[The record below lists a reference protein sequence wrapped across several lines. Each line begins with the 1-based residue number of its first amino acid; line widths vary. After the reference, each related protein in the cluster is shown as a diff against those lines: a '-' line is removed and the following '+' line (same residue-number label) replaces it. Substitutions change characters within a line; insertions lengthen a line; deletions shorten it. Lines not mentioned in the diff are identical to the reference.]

1 MSKPKMWAAAAAAA
15 VLSLALAVLVA
26 PVASAAPEK
35 VATPDPN
42 LTVTSVTLG
51 RGSVAVSSLNLFPV
65 PVTVKAK
72 WDVSEPGDAVLN
84 VFLER
89 TAGTGPL
96 QSTAAVKLTLAE
108 GNVQTGGTWKGTL
121 YVPSTA
127 NGTFKVSGVQA
138 GWPIDGSTGDMTS
151 PTPFAGP
158 SIAITGSNLPKLTV
172 AVIPAAVPV
181 GKPYKVRVTV
191 LNSATGK
198 PYGTRINVQVTVDN
212 LCVESDGDRYLTN
225 TAGVVEVARS
235 AVVADWLNCVRLR
248 GPAFDILGMGFEV
261 PRPATLSAVPS
272 KTSVKV
278 NTIVPV
284 DGSVAKAP
292 SGCAVVL
299 QRLHGATQWRTASQ
313 ASVRTSG
320 RYTVL
325 AQPPVVGNNVYRVY
339 LPACKALLG
348 YSKNF
353 VIRGT

>member
-1 MSKPKMWAAAAAAA
+1 MSKPKMWTAAAA
-15 VLSLALAVLVA
+15 VMSLALTVLVA
-26 PVASAAPEK
+26 PTASAD
-35 VATPDPN
+35 PDPN
-42 LTVTSVTLG
+42 LTVTAVTLG

-65 PVTVKAK
+65 PITVKAK
-72 WDVSEPGDAVLN
+72 WNIPDAPADALLN
-84 VFLER
+84 VFLKR
-89 TAGTGPL
+89 SAGTGPL
-96 QSTAAVKLTLAE
+96 QTIAAVKLKLTA
-108 GNVQTGGTWKGTL
+108 GTVHDGTWTGTL
-121 YVPSTA
+121 YAPSTA
-127 NGTFKVSGVQA
+127 NGTFKVTSVLGGSV
-138 GWPIDGSTGDMTS
+138 IDGSTGDMTT

-158 SIAITGSNLPKLTV
+158 SLAITGTNLPRLSY
-172 AVIPAAVPV
+172 ALIPAAVPV
-181 GKPYKVRVTV
+181 GQPYKTRVTI

-198 PYGTRINVQVTVDN
+198 PYGTRINVQVTLDN
-212 LCVESDGDRYLTN
+212 LCAEYDGDRYLTN
-225 TAGVVEVARS
+225 TAGVVEVARR
-235 AVVADWLNCVRLR
+235 AVDATMLNCARLR
-248 GPAFDILGMGFEV
+248 SPGLDIAGIGWQV

-353 VIRGT
+353 VIRGS